1 MTDQGT
7 QPALNL
13 EPAFGD
19 PDAVY
24 QDIID
29 MHKGLSDEESHAANA
44 KLVLLLAN
52 HIGDAHII
60 EQATGLVREN
70 TLAWR
75 KDNSDECNGNE
86 ESGA

>member
-1 MTDQGT
+1 MTET
-7 QPALNL
+7 LNL
-13 EPAFGD
+13 DPAFGD

-29 MHKGLSDEESHAANA
+29 MHKDLSDEESHAANA

-52 HIGDAHII
+52 HIGDPEAIAR
-60 EQATGLVREN
+60 ATRLVREN

-75 KDNSDECNGNE
+75 KED
-86 ESGA
+86 